1 MILKVSP
8 AVSLQGEAFLPAS
21 KSYSIRAF
29 IIAACGGRSRI
40 SNPSGCDDAKVAARV
55 GRALG
60 AKIISKKNI
69 WRIAAAKSHPVRR
82 INVGES
88 GTVLRFVLPL
98 LALRGQA
105 VTVDGQGTLRGRPN
119 KHLIELLRSQGVR
132 VSGKGVNHS
141 VPVKIVGG
149 RLRGGK
155 MIIDGSLSS
164 QFISGLLIT
173 CPQIAADTR
182 LVISGKRLVSADYI
196 AMTVQVLKQSG
207 VRIIRK
213 NQREFFIPGGQTF
226 RGLRDFVAP
235 SDSGL
240 AAFLIAA
247 GVLLPSDI
255 RLKGCLRPDLV
266 QADSRIFSLLRKMGA
281 RLKKTKTGVR
291 IRGPFVLRG
300 GNFSLESAPDLVP
313 IVAVLALFAR
323 GRTRIYNIAHAK
335 AKESDRIG
343 DLRQELMKI
352 GARVD
357 ARANEIIVYPQKK
370 YRNNVVLD
378 PRHDHR
384 LAMAFSVLGL
394 KIGVSV
400 KDIEC
405 TAKSYPEFVR
415 DFRKIGARAV
425 VTH

>member
-1 MILKVSP
+1 
-8 AVSLQGEAFLPAS
+8 
-21 KSYSIRAF
+21 
-29 IIAACGGRSRI
+29 
-40 SNPSGCDDAKVAARV
+40 
-55 GRALG
+55 
-60 AKIISKKNI
+60 
-69 WRIAAAKSHPVRR
+69 
-82 INVGES
+82 
-88 GTVLRFVLPL
+88 
-98 LALRGQA
+98 
-105 VTVDGQGTLRGRPN
+105 
-119 KHLIELLRSQGVR
+119 
-132 VSGKGVNHS
+132 
-141 VPVKIVGG
+141 
-149 RLRGGK
+149 
-155 MIIDGSLSS
+155 
-164 QFISGLLIT
+164 
-173 CPQIAADTR
+173 
-182 LVISGKRLVSADYI
+182 
-196 AMTVQVLKQSG
+196 
-207 VRIIRK
+207 
-213 NQREFFIPGGQTF
+213 
-226 RGLRDFVAP
+226 
-235 SDSGL
+235 
-240 AAFLIAA
+240 
-247 GVLLPSDI
+247 
-255 RLKGCLRPDLV
+255 
-266 QADSRIFSLLRKMGA
+266 
-281 RLKKTKTGVR
+281 
-291 IRGPFVLRG
+291 
-300 GNFSLESAPDLVP
+300 LVP